1 METLR
6 ASLSNEDLGKE
17 CADLKKAKASCDATV
32 SELTK
37 DVQVM
42 VVLCVCVCVCVWVWV
57 GVGGCGCGH
66 GWVWAWVGVGVS
78 NVLCSFVHIHVV
90 IGEACLYIEGGAV
103 HCQW

>member
-42 VVLCVCVCVCVWVWV
+42 VVLCVCVCVCVCGCGWVWV
-57 GVGGCGCGH
+57 GVGVGMGGCGH
-66 GWVWAWVGVGVS
+66 GWVWV
-78 NVLCSFVHIHVV
+78 
-90 IGEACLYIEGGAV
+90 
-103 HCQW
+103 